1 MFVPLWILVPA
12 VLLLLWLLSRAL
24 NGGGPSTGS
33 GQVEMIDRQRREGP
47 RLSPEQL
54 APIIADPEVRATI
67 AGEGKI
73 AAIRLVRRRYGLDL
87 RGAKDVVER
96 QSAG

>member
-24 NGGGPSTGS
+24 KGGGD
-33 GQVEMIDRQRREGP
+33 MIDRQRRDGP

-54 APIIADPEVRATI
+54 APILADPEVRATI

-87 RGAKDVVER
+87 KGAKDVVDR